1 LALDAPLR
9 AIVLR
14 HEEEHRRAGDP
25 WLLALAAI
33 LVVLAPWNVAL
44 WWQARRLRLAV
55 ELDCDAR
62 VLRADTR
69 PERYGLLL
77 LSIAQRRSTARPSLA
92 AGLLEPVNHL
102 ERRITAM
109 TPGANTLSRTRAVV
123 LGALAVT
130 AMVTACRA
138 DAPPGPGSRAAAA
151 VADSGRSVVLTESG
165 RVVSDSTM
173 ITITRKEYERL
184 KAAAEALRIP
194 NADTLPSDAIRRD
207 RRTVQQESR
216 VDTVRER
223 GATASGAYWDF
234 QVAPSAQWITGT
246 GTPVYP
252 PFLKNAG
259 VQGTV
264 LASFVVDT
272 TGRAETATLR
282 ILRSSNDAF
291 SDAIRAALPNM
302 RFTPAQAGGRK
313 VKQIIQQ
320 EFSFQ
325 IDGLLSSNAWQPG
338 GTHRGVPRKNRQDD
352 R

>member
-1 LALDAPLR
+1 
-9 AIVLR
+9 
-14 HEEEHRRAGDP
+14 
-25 WLLALAAI
+25 
-33 LVVLAPWNVAL
+33 
-44 WWQARRLRLAV
+44 
-55 ELDCDAR
+55 
-62 VLRADTR
+62 
-69 PERYGLLL
+69 
-77 LSIAQRRSTARPSLA
+77 
-92 AGLLEPVNHL
+92 
-102 ERRITAM
+102 M

-123 LGALAVT
+123 LSALAVT

-151 VADSGRSVVLTESG
+151 VADSGRSVFLTEAG
-165 RVVSDSTM
+165 RVVADSAM

-184 KAAAEALRIP
+184 KAAAEALRIT
-194 NADTLPSDAIRRD
+194 NADTLPSEAIRRRE
-207 RRTVQQESR
+207 RRAVQQESR

-291 SDAIRAALPNM
+291 RDAIRAALPNM

-338 GTHRGVPRKNRQDD
+338 GTRRGVPRENRQDD